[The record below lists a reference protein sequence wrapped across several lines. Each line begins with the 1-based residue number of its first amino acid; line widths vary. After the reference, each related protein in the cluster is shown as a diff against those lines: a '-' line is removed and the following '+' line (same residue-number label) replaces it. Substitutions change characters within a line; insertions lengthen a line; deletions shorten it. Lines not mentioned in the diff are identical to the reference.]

1 MVIVHVFVLVL
12 ALLSF
17 VSVACISP
25 VNCINKL
32 INFSQHQEYCTVL
45 FCTVLYCTV
54 LWNAGR
60 WWIVFCQ
67 RLHKMNIREEVVG
80 VL

>member
-32 INFSQHQEYCTVL
+32 INFSQRVL
-45 FCTVLYCTV
+45 YVNSVLYCTV
-54 LWNAGR
+54 LYCAVECR
-60 WWIVFCQ
+60 
-67 RLHKMNIREEVVG
+67 KMVDC
-80 VL
+80 VLSEIA

>member
-32 INFSQHQEYCTVL
+32 INFSQHEEYCTLL

-54 LWNAGR
+54 LCCGMQEDGGLCFVR
-60 WWIVFCQ
+60 DC
-67 RLHKMNIREEVVG
+67 IR
-80 VL
+80 